1 MDDQPNEQNGGIVTQ
16 DKKEKALELLSI
28 FLELVKKTRFH
39 TAIISEAWGATIMAE
54 KCGVITW
61 SSCERILRYLDQR
74 EKEIDHKK
82 S

>member
-1 MDDQPNEQNGGIVTQ
+1 MDDQQNGGIVTQ
-16 DKKEKALELLSI
+16 DQKEKALELLLL
-28 FLELVKKTRFH
+28 FLELVENTQFH

-61 SSCERILRYLDQR
+61 SSCERILRYLDKR
-74 EKEIDHKK
+74 EKEIAHKN